1 MRREVAAFTNTFL
14 QAYTHD
20 VSLLLHLHRDNL
32 ASGITKRWR
41 RQVMVTPDMAALK
54 GGYTRFFRG
63 QHKQQH
69 NTKAKKRNRGG
80 GGVDDLPVVLVE
92 EEDGTKC
99 VASSHLSTFGFLGF
113 VLNIVN
119 AVINVANNINNN
131 DNSNNNNNNN
141 NNNNDLNINQA
152 QITQSST
159 NTNTAMA
166 MAGRRLQHLN
176 QMRTS
181 VHRNLRRL
189 QHYNNSSRRRRKRS
203 LMASCGGA
211 QDDHINNKN
220 FTLKSTSD
228 SCCEHLLGC
237 NGDECNND
245 SHASHQMS
253 PPESCGEGKCKESSG
268 SCGEGK
274 CKESSESCGEGKC
287 KESSESCGEGKCKES
302 SESCGEGKCK
312 ESSGSCGEGKCKGS
326 SESCGEG
333 KCEVFSGSCGGESEG
348 DRMVNEAVLAA
359 AALIDMWSE
368 LVAEEDPWYMAR
380 HVCRT
385 TAALAVTSS
394 RLAAIMGDVGVA
406 AAAHTL
412 VNFQGVNPDFLME
425 AAEVGADGGDCELK
439 YPASCST

>member
-1 MRREVAAFTNTFL
+1 MRKEVAAFTNSFL
-14 QAYTHD
+14 QAYTED

-32 ASGITKRWR
+32 DSGITNRWR

-63 QHKQQH
+63 QHKPKH
-69 NTKAKKRNRGG
+69 NTKAKKRKGSSSGGGGGGG

-92 EEDGTKC
+92 EEDGTEC
-99 VASSHLSTFGFLGF
+99 VASNHLSTFGFLGF

-131 DNSNNNNNNN
+131 DNSNNDNNNN
-141 NNNNDLNINQA
+141 NNNNDLNINQTLTLFNPPPSHPYHTSPPPPPKA

-166 MAGRRLQHLN
+166 MAGRRLQHLQ

-203 LMASCGGA
+203 LMESCGGA
-211 QDDHINNKN
+211 RDEHINNKN

-245 SHASHQMS
+245 SHARRQMS
-253 PPESCGEGKCKESSG
+253 PPEL
-268 SCGEGK
+268 
-274 CKESSESCGEGKC
+274 
-287 KESSESCGEGKCKES
+287 
-302 SESCGEGKCK
+302 
-312 ESSGSCGEGKCKGS
+312 CGEGKCKGS
-326 SESCGEG
+326 T
-333 KCEVFSGSCGGESEG
+333 GSCGGESEG

-385 TAALAVTSS
+385 TAALAATSS
-394 RLAAIMGDVGVA
+394 RLAAMMGDVGVA

-425 AAEVGADGGDCELK
+425 AAEVGADGGDCDLK
-439 YPASCST
+439 YPTSCST